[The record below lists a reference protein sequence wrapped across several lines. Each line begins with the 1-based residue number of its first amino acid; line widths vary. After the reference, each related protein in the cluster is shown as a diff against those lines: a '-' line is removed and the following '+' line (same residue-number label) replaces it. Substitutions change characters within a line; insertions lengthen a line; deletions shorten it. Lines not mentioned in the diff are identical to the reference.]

1 MTESPYITHREIL
14 LNGMYGTAYCL
25 QQFVLHQLDPY
36 RYAFDIDN
44 HSGGLDGRHIQIYK
58 DMKQWYWDNG
68 QASAGFKEVA
78 EIIQSRRVQQAQSNL
93 EQLRCLREMRP
104 EDYPH
109 EPGENQLEAY
119 RNDVELHEWHHR
131 EHVAKGD
138 LDE

>member
-1 MTESPYITHREIL
+1 
-14 LNGMYGTAYCL
+14 MYGTAYCL

-36 RYAFDIDN
+36 RYEFDIDS
-44 HSGGLDGRHIQIYK
+44 HSGRFDRRHIQIYK

-68 QASAGFKEVA
+68 PASAGFKEVA
-78 EIIQSRRVQQAQSNL
+78 EIIQSRRVQKAQSNL
-93 EQLRCLREMRP
+93 EQLRRLREMRP

-119 RNDVELHEWHHR
+119 RNDVELHEWYHQQ
-131 EHVAKGD
+131 HVAKGD